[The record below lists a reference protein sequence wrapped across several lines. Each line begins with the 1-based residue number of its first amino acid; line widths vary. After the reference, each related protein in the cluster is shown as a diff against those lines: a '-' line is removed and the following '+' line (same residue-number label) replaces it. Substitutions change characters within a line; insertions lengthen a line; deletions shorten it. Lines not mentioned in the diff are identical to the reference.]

1 MRDATG
7 EADARR
13 KAGTPRRWGR
23 WLWTPDGRA
32 VLVLVAVP
40 LVLFIVPALFGH
52 PPVAGD
58 NTIQNLPLRVLSGEL
73 IRQGHL
79 PLWDPYIWSG
89 TPLLGGLNAGSAY
102 PLTFVFAVLP
112 PVAAWVVNL
121 LGVYWAA
128 GLGMYVLLRQYRV
141 RPLAALLAGLTYSL
155 TGAMS
160 GQMVHL
166 GVVQGFGWMPW
177 MVLAQIRL
185 SWAVLG
191 TGPRPA
197 PAPIGAPAPAP
208 SPTTR
213 IHGSPWPWVLLLAIT
228 ISLMVLTGEPRS
240 MVEAEM
246 VASIVAIWLVV
257 DPHRGWVVDAR
268 RRVTFLAMMVLAAV
282 WGIVLAAVQIVPGWS
297 FIEASQRSVEN
308 YQFFGAGSLRP
319 AWSALLLVPDLFG
332 GDGIFHQPTYFN
344 SYNLPEVTGYVGLL
358 PLVAAVALLSRSFGR
373 RRDPRSADWGVWL
386 LLVGLG
392 LLLMWGS
399 FTPLGHLFSHI
410 PLLGKTRL
418 QSRNVGIVDLALA
431 ALLGFWADRALGAH
445 PEEAG
450 LAGWRRWPAV
460 APAIGAGMLCVTAI
474 AIPGPL
480 EEAFGTTAAGGPLGR
495 SMTPWF
501 IAQLAVAVA
510 VVALLL
516 GWRRLDRTA
525 RRRWLTVVV
534 LLDIALFMLSTSTGL
549 TDGEATL
556 EPTTSA
562 ATAVLGNTG
571 RFAIYDTSGR
581 TETLDKIGQ
590 PDLNIFTKLPSVM
603 GYGSIL
609 FNTYGVATGTH
620 TLDTLTRCALADG
633 TFVQLRLATLVTP
646 PRSVA
651 LPVRPDG
658 QAPSPPATCPGAH
671 ASPTATRRTFYLG
684 RQMSVTSA
692 ALVET
697 GSPVSTRRLRLG
709 VLGLDGRTTWPNES
723 VRRVVG
729 GWSVA
734 FAAPQPATGLVVA
747 GPAGYVSDTSIV
759 TTASGEHW
767 ALDGVLQDALSGP
780 GWRFAG
786 TWNGLAKFKATRV
799 LPPVWITAPPRGA
812 RVRQVSTTQWGTTV
826 ERVTAERAVTVVR
839 SEAYMPG
846 WHVKAVSAAGGSS
859 RELPVERVGLV
870 QGVRVPAGTWTLTF
884 TYYPD
889 RFDFGLAGSSLA
901 LAALV
906 LVGLWLLVGDRLRSR
921 RLPTPPAG

>member
-1 MRDATG
+1 MPDATG
-7 EADARR
+7 EREARR
-13 KAGTPRRWGR
+13 TAGTLRRWGR
-23 WLWTPDGRA
+23 WVRTPDGCA

-40 LVLFIVPALFGH
+40 LFLFIVPALFGH
-52 PPVAGD
+52 PAIAGD
-58 NTIQNLPLRVLSGEL
+58 NTIQNFPLRVLSGDL

-79 PLWDPYIWSG
+79 PLWNPYIWSG
-89 TPLLGGLNAGSAY
+89 SPLLGGLNAGSAY
-102 PLTFVFAVLP
+102 PLTFAFAVLP

-128 GLGMYVLLRQYRV
+128 GLGMYVLVRQYRV
-141 RPLAALLAGLTYSL
+141 RPPAALLAGLTYSL

-166 GVVQGFGWMPW
+166 GVVQGFGWAPW
-177 MVLAQIRL
+177 MVLAQLRL

-197 PAPIGAPAPAP
+197 PAPLEPAATAPTHP
-208 SPTTR
+208 PTTR
-213 IHGSPWPWVLLLAIT
+213 IHGSPWPWVVLLAIT
-228 ISLMVLTGEPRS
+228 ISLMVLTGEPRA
-240 MVEAEM
+240 MVEAEV
-246 VASIVAIWLVV
+246 VAPVFTIWLVV
-257 DPHRGWVVDAR
+257 HPYRGWVVDVR
-268 RRVTFLAMMVLAAV
+268 RRASFLGLSVLAAV
-282 WGIVLAAVQIVPGWS
+282 WGVVLAAVQIVPGWS
-297 FIEASQRSVEN
+297 FIEASQRAVES

-344 SYNLPEVTGYVGLL
+344 SYNLAEVTGYVGLV
-358 PLVAAVALLSRSFGR
+358 PLVAAVALLTRSFAR
-373 RRDPRSADWGVWL
+373 RRDPRAADWGIWL

-392 LLLMWGS
+392 FLLMWGS
-399 FTPLGHLFSHI
+399 FTSVGHLFAHL

-431 ALLGFWADRALGAH
+431 VLLGFWADRALGAH

-460 APAIGAGMLCVTAI
+460 APAMAAGVLCVMAI
-474 AIPGPL
+474 AIPGRL
-480 EEAFGTTAAGGPLGR
+480 EQAFGTTSAGGRLGR

-501 IAQLAVAVA
+501 IAQLVVAVA

-516 GWRRLDRTA
+516 GWRRLGRPA
-525 RRRWLTVVV
+525 RRRLLTAVVV
-534 LLDIALFMLSTSTGL
+534 ADICLFMVSTSTGL

-556 EPTTSA
+556 EPTTAA
-562 ATAVLGNTG
+562 ATAVLGNAG

-590 PDLNIFTKLPSVM
+590 PDLNVFTELPSVM

-609 FNTYGVATGTH
+609 FNTYGSVTGTH
-620 TLDTLTRCALADG
+620 TLDTLTPCALADG
-633 TFVQLRLATLVTP
+633 TFVQLRLATIVTP
-646 PRSVA
+646 SRFVA
-651 LPVRPDG
+651 PPVRPDG
-658 QAPSPPATCPGAH
+658 QAPSPPPACPGAH
-671 ASPTATRRTFYLG
+671 PSPTATRRTFYLG
-684 RQMSVTSA
+684 QQMSVTSV

-697 GSPVSTRRLRLG
+697 GSAASTRRLRLG
-709 VLGLDGRTTWPNES
+709 VLGYDGRTTWPSES
-723 VRRVVG
+723 VRRVSG
-729 GWSVA
+729 GWSVV
-734 FAAPQPATGLVVA
+734 FAGPQPATGLVVT
-747 GPAGYVSDTSIV
+747 GPAGSVSDTSIV
-759 TTASGEHW
+759 TTAGGEQW

-780 GWRFAG
+780 GWQFAG
-786 TWNGLAKFKATRV
+786 TWKGLAKFKATRV
-799 LPPVWITAPPRGA
+799 LPPVWITAPPRRA
-812 RVRQVSTTQWGTTV
+812 RVRQVRTTEWGTAV
-826 ERVTAERAVTVVR
+826 EHVTADRAVTVVR

-846 WHVKAVSAAGGSS
+846 WHVEAVPVGGGTS
-859 RELPVERVGLV
+859 RALPVERVGLV

-889 RFDFGLAGSSLA
+889 GFDFGLAGSSLA

-906 LVGLWLLVGDRLRSR
+906 LVGLWGLVGRRRR
-921 RLPTPPAG
+921 RLPTLPIH